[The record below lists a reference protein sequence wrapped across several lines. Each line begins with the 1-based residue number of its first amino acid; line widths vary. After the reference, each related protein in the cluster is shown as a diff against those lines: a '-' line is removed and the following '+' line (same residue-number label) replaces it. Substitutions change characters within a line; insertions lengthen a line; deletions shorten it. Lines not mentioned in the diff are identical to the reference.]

1 MNELGKIIHEMRK
14 KSKKTIKTITE
25 ELEISPQYLNDIE
38 NGKRVPSGI
47 LLKKIIKLFNLDG
60 NEQRKLY
67 DCASNSYKEKK
78 VPADIAEFIINNED
92 AKDKIRKLM
101 KDYK

>member
-1 MNELGKIIHEMRK
+1 MNELGKNIHEMRK
-14 KSKKTIKTITE
+14 KSEKTIKSITE
-25 ELEISPQYLNDIE
+25 ELDISPQYLNDIE
-38 NGKRVPSGI
+38 NGKRIPSSM
-47 LLKKIIKLFNLDG
+47 LLKKIIKLFNLDI
-60 NEQRKLY
+60 NEEKKLY
-67 DCASNSYKEKK
+67 DYASNSYKKKK